1 MGVQKIMW
9 FTGWGIINLDT
20 LFQVNVIILNLQQQL
35 DLFQRFK
42 NKLQATK
49 VVHYP
54 DHYNYRRWRMKLFY
68 RFNLPINIPASS
80 KL

>member
-20 LFQVNVIILNLQQQL
+20 LFQVNVTILNLQQQL

-42 NKLQATK
+42 NKLLATK

-54 DHYNYRRWRMKLFY
+54 DL
-68 RFNLPINIPASS
+68 
-80 KL
+80 